1 MDTETQLAEEIAG
14 VCRDYCTEVW
24 AEALNRAR
32 VPADFELRKAG
43 NTFFLEDIWE
53 VPSTLLP
60 LAADLLPLL
69 EQPSTIQAPSP
80 DIEVSVEADK
90 GKEVQPPM
98 KTNCSKDSLTIRDM
112 VSKAKDV
119 ESKSKARDT
128 KLQAV
133 DSKEDSHKTKA

>member
-1 MDTETQLAEEIAG
+1 MAEEVAG

-24 AEALNRAR
+24 VEALNRAG
-32 VPADFELRKAG
+32 VLADFELRKAG
-43 NTFFLEDIWE
+43 NTFFLEDIRE

-60 LAADLLPLL
+60 PAADLLPLL
-69 EQPSTIQAPSP
+69 EQPSTIQALSL
-80 DIEVSVEADK
+80 DIEVSVGVDK

-112 VSKAKDV
+112 VSKAKDA